1 MTLQEKIITIIC
13 VVLGTMTTRFLP
25 FAVFPPNR
33 ETPEF
38 LQYLSVVLPSAII
51 GFLVVYCFKNVSFI
65 SGSHGIPEIISML
78 FITLLHLWKKNTLL
92 SIAGGTIMYMV
103 LVQTVF

>member
-51 GFLVVYCFKNVSFI
+51 GFLVAYCFKNVSFI